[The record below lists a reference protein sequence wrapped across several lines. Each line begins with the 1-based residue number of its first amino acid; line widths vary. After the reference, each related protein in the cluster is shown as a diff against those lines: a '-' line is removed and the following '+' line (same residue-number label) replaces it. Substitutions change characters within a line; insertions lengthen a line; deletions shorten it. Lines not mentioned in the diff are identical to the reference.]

1 MNIIDIIFIVVIT
14 PFLIMWAW
22 DEWRFHKEWR
32 RWKAKVDAHAPS
44 QKDRTQAQAAHGPQ
58 AHQAA
63 PPQSAVGKA
72 EGLPL
77 EE

>member
-32 RWKAKVDAHAPS
+32 RWKAKVD
-44 QKDRTQAQAAHGPQ
+44 
-58 AHQAA
+58 
-63 PPQSAVGKA
+63 
-72 EGLPL
+72 GLCKKKGRDQ
-77 EE
+77 